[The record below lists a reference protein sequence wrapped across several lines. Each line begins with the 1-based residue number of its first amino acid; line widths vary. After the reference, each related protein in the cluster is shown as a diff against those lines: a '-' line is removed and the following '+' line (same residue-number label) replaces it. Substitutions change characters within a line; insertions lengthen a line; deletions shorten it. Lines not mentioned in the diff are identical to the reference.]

1 MKSADTKGLWER
13 KCIDLHGAP
22 VQALLVKDVNI
33 EPVKILSCFI
43 HFFFF
48 TETAQNIH
56 IYILRPST

>member
-13 KCIDLHGAP
+13 KCINLHGAP

-43 HFFFF
+43 HFL
-48 TETAQNIH
+48 TETAPNIH